1 MKIIVTGGAGFIG
14 SALVR
19 ELSKNDGIEILNI
32 DCLTYAGNLDSLQSV
47 NNSIHYH
54 HANVNICDKDSL
66 LKCVLGFEPDRIIH
80 LAAESHV
87 DRSIDSP
94 HAFINTNIF
103 GTYNLLEVTAQYL
116 QKSNKDF
123 LFHHVSTDEV
133 FGDLGR
139 NSSNFFSEDTP
150 YRPSS
155 PYAASKAS
163 SDHLVR
169 SWGRTYDIP
178 FIVSNCSNNYGPFQF
193 PEKLIPRM
201 ILSCFENQKL
211 SIYGDGLQIRD
222 WLYVEDHIKA
232 LLLIGDNATSGE
244 TYNIGGN
251 NEKTNLEVVQLIC
264 KYLDELLPIT
274 NRDFNSYA
282 DLISFVGDRPGH
294 DQRYAIDTSKIQSKF
309 SWTPEENF
317 ESGLKKTVIWYIE
330 NKTWVNRI
338 LSGDYSQNTS
348 LKTKL

>member
-1 MKIIVTGGAGFIG
+1 
-14 SALVR
+14 
-19 ELSKNDGIEILNI
+19 
-32 DCLTYAGNLDSLQSV
+32 
-47 NNSIHYH
+47 
-54 HANVNICDKDSL
+54 
-66 LKCVLGFEPDRIIH
+66 
-80 LAAESHV
+80 
-87 DRSIDSP
+87 
-94 HAFINTNIF
+94 
-103 GTYNLLEVTAQYL
+103 
-116 QKSNKDF
+116 
-123 LFHHVSTDEV
+123 
-133 FGDLGR
+133 
-139 NSSNFFSEDTP
+139 
-150 YRPSS
+150 
-155 PYAASKAS
+155 
-163 SDHLVR
+163 
-169 SWGRTYDIP
+169 
-178 FIVSNCSNNYGPFQF
+178 
-193 PEKLIPRM
+193 LIPRM

-222 WLYVEDHIKA
+222 WLYVEDHVKA

-274 NRDFNSYA
+274 NQDFNSYA